1 MWVIVD
7 AITRASGKDLPVHL
21 YFLSTE
27 VNGFYLC
34 PFYGDLNVIGT
45 SSNSHKKIKALVFG
59 LELRLKIKWLLVN
72 EVVCFLFSLH
82 QGLSTVCTTFLL
94 RHPPKSI
101 ASQIKVK
108 QTRSAT
114 FLPKIETRGLFRPP
128 AVEGK

>member
-1 MWVIVD
+1 MYIQQ
-7 AITRASGKDLPVHL
+7 IKSFQKFSYLVHL

-27 VNGFYLC
+27 VSRFYLC
-34 PFYGDLNVIGT
+34 PFYGDLNVIET
-45 SSNSHKKIKALVFG
+45 SSNSHKKIKAFVFG
-59 LELRLKIKWLLVN
+59 LELGLKIKWLLVN

-82 QGLSTVCTTFLL
+82 QGLSTVCTTFLF
-94 RHPPKSI
+94 RHLHY
-101 ASQIKVK
+101 SQIKVK